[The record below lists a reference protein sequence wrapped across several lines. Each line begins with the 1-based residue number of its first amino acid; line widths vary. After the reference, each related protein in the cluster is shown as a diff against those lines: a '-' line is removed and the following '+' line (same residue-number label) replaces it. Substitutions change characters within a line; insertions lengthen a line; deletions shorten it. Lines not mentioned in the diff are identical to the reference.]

1 MDRNIIFNKLNN
13 CFNKLGVDLNELD
26 LNQDTL
32 CNDIG
37 LDSLDLIEF
46 VMYIE
51 EEFNITM
58 SDDEMNK
65 YLDRRKSLNQLGDIF
80 IKDHGKEIE

>member
-13 CFNKLGVDLNELD
+13 CFNKFSVDLNELD

-32 CNDIG
+32 CDDIG
-37 LDSLDLIEF
+37 LNSLDLIEL

>member
-1 MDRNIIFNKLNN
+1 MNRNIIFNRLNN

-37 LDSLDLIEF
+37 LDSLDLIEL

>member
-13 CFNKLGVDLNELD
+13 CFNKLSIDLNELD

-37 LDSLDLIEF
+37 LDSLDLIEL